1 MLSFSGLAQGGML
14 QPYERRSLDSA
25 WLSWKGNCPA
35 ASCLN
40 IGCIPSKSLIHQ
52 ARLFEEGRGFL
63 ARVGAKLDMAGFD
76 YSTVWQTSRLA
87 ADRLSKGVRFLLRKN
102 KVELVKG
109 VGVLSDLNSVA
120 VDADGA
126 GEVLRGK
133 AVILATGSRPRSLP
147 GIRIDDETILSS
159 TGLLMSET
167 LPSSMAILGAGA
179 IGMEFAYVLRAFG
192 VDVTVVELLD
202 QILPLEDAES
212 AKIVE
217 KAFLSRGVKIL
228 TSAKVGIVA
237 TKAGQAE
244 LSVVLEDGSPT
255 TIRADK
261 ALISVGR
268 APNTENIGL
277 ERAQPPDGARL
288 CRNRR
293 FLRDVGRWRL
303 RDRRYHGSAPTRP
316 CGIKV
321 GGNSGGTYSSYLNQV
336 APNPR
341 KSG

>member
-1 MLSFSGLAQGGML
+1 M
-14 QPYERRSLDSA
+14 
-25 WLSWKGNCPA
+25 KG
-35 ASCLN
+35 
-40 IGCIPSKSLIHQ
+40 
-52 ARLFEEGRGFL
+52 
-63 ARVGAKLDMAGFD
+63 
-76 YSTVWQTSRLA
+76 LA

-109 VGVLSDLNSVA
+109 SGVLSDLNSVA
-120 VDADGA
+120 VDADGV

-147 GIRIDDETILSS
+147 GIRIDDVTILSS

-179 IGMEFAYVLRAFG
+179 IGMEFVYVLRAFG

-202 QILPLEDAES
+202 QILPFEDAES

-228 TSAKVGIVA
+228 TSAKAGTVA

-244 LSVVLEDGSPT
+244 LSAVLEDGSPT

-268 APNTENIGL
+268 APN
-277 ERAQPPDGARL
+277 A
-288 CRNRR
+288 
-293 FLRDVGRWRL
+293 
-303 RDRRYHGSAPTRP
+303 
-316 CGIKV
+316 
-321 GGNSGGTYSSYLNQV
+321 
-336 APNPR
+336 
-341 KSG
+341 